1 MKKNIFK
8 IIVVLV
14 FSLLINKISLSAPIC
29 SQEKDELNLLN
40 EDKNQTT
47 NNKEEVEKSEKEIS
61 TEEKKQESNNNLE
74 ESAIEISA
82 NEKIEVDKEYGVMIA
97 TGQAFV
103 KEGETSLSA
112 DRLTAFSCETV
123 DGDTKIIQINADN
136 NVIIK
141 SDQGNAYAERGEY
154 FVEKRIIK
162 LYENVK
168 LEKDGD
174 ILVGDQ
180 GVFNIYTGKGEIS
193 VIPSNEGRKKVYGI
207 IKSKKKQ

>member
-1 MKKNIFK
+1 MKKNFFK
-8 IIVVLV
+8 IITMLA
-14 FSLLINKISLSAPIC
+14 FSLLINKFSLSAPIC
-29 SQEKDELNLLN
+29 SQKEEVNLSN

-47 NNKEEVEKSEKEIS
+47 NNTEEVEKSEKEIS
-61 TEEKKQESNNNLE
+61 TESKTQESNNNLE

-97 TGQAFV
+97 TGEAFV

-112 DRLTAFSCETV
+112 DRLTAFSCETLG
-123 DGDTKIIQINADN
+123 GDTKIIQINADN

-141 SDQGNAYAERGEY
+141 SDQGNAYAVRGEY

-193 VIPSNEGRKKVYGI
+193 VMPANEGRKKVYGI
-207 IKSKKKQ
+207 IKSKKKK